1 MGCFMNSITSPA
13 CLPNTYDYT
22 ILKNLKVEVQVVN
35 NVYQIPIDALFL
47 MAARKN
53 TKRGFLFVSKILGKH
68 IPVHPLIPLLGGG
81 ALAARYASMMYDD
94 RSLERHCDFSQAFIN
109 SSAMKTVWEYIKQ
122 NPLTLQ
128 ENTLFI
134 GFAET
139 ATALGHGVFS
149 CFANAKYIHTTRENI
164 LDIENVLNFAEEHS
178 HAVEHYCYG
187 TKAEWFDNEDMVVLV
202 DDEITT
208 GKSALNFIRAIQHRY
223 PRKRYAVLS
232 ILDWRSQADK
242 QKYVEIEKELQ
253 VQIHT
258 ISLLSGDIVIKG
270 KPVVDYQEV
279 TSCVAQMDVKPTVEM
294 LVIKEDIGVLRNFSS
309 LNTNEERNTT
319 PYLQATGRFGI
330 TSQEQAVIEEKFR
343 KIGKWM
349 KGKRQGNNTLCMGTG
364 EFMYIPF
371 KISSHMGEG
380 VSVQSTTRSPIY
392 PVQRENYGVQRSIS
406 FCNPEDSHIINYV
419 YNIPPGF
426 YDDIFIF
433 LEREVQEQN
442 LESLLQALT
451 PLGVSKI
458 YVVACVGKYHTKPVI
473 PPPKPIGSYSPS
485 DVIFLLKNIGGLV
498 PELDNQTREV
508 AIQRGRHYSEMLPV
522 EYQPKPE
529 YITLF
534 HKMLQATSP
543 KMAIATGSVAEQ
555 IIKLKGTNVV
565 LVSLARAGTPI
576 GILIKRYIEERYKI
590 TLPHYSI
597 SIIRDKGIDENALLY
612 IRQQHPES
620 IVQFIDGW
628 TGKGAIT
635 NQLIQACAAF
645 NEKYEEKVEADL
657 AVLADPGHCVR
668 LYGTREDFLIP
679 SACLNSTVSG
689 LVSRTVHVADLADE
703 FDFHGAKFYE
713 EWMEQD
719 VSSLFIDTIVAQY
732 PLIAHTAN
740 TMAQQHLENL
750 QAPTWAGLNTI
761 KQLQEVFHLP
771 DINLI
776 KPGVGETTRVLL
788 RRIPWKILIDSKDNP
803 NLQHILLL
811 AKDRGVVVEEFPAMS
826 YSCCGLIK
834 TMGGD

>member
-1 MGCFMNSITSPA
+1 MNSITSPA
-13 CLPNTYDYT
+13 YLPNAYFYH
-22 ILKNLKVEVQVVN
+22 ILEDLEIEVYVASN
-35 NVYQIPIDALFL
+35 EYHIPIDALFL
-47 MAARKN
+47 MAARRN

-68 IPVHPLIPLLGGG
+68 IPVHPLIPLLGAG
-81 ALAARYASMMYDD
+81 ALAARYASVMYDD
-94 RSLERHCDFSQAFIN
+94 RSLEKHCDFSQAFIN
-109 SSAMKTVWEYIKQ
+109 SSIMQRTWDYIKQ
-122 NPLTLQ
+122 HPLALQ
-128 ENTLFI
+128 EKTLFI

-149 CFANAKYIHTTRENI
+149 CFAENGKYIHTTREKI
-164 LDIENVLNFAEEHS
+164 LDVENALHFAEEHS

-187 TKAEWFDNEDMVVLV
+187 TQAEWFDNEDMVVLV

-223 PRKRYAVLS
+223 PRKRYAVVSL
-232 ILDWRSQADK
+232 LDWRSQADK
-242 QKYVEIEKELQ
+242 QKYAEAEKELQ
-253 VQIHT
+253 IQIHT

-270 KPVVDYQEV
+270 EPVADYQEAV
-279 TSCVAQMDVKPTVEM
+279 SYSSQRDVKPTVEM
-294 LVIKEDIGVLRNFSS
+294 LVIKEDIGALKNFFSV
-309 LNTNEERNTT
+309 NTKEEKNAT

-330 TSQEQAVIEEKFR
+330 TSQEQAAAEEKFR
-343 KIGKWM
+343 QIGIWLKE
-349 KGKRQGNNTLCMGTG
+349 KRQGNNTLCMGTG

-371 KISSHMGEG
+371 KISSYMGEG

-392 PVQRENYGVQRSIS
+392 PVQRENYGVQCAVS
-406 FCNPEDSHIINYV
+406 FSNPEDSHITNYV
-419 YNIPPGF
+419 YNIPAGF

-433 LEREVQEQN
+433 LEREVKGQN
-442 LESLLQALT
+442 LESLLNALA
-451 PLGVSKI
+451 PLGASKI
-458 YVVACVGKYHTKPVI
+458 YVVSCVGSYHVKPVI
-473 PPPKPIGSYSPS
+473 LPPKPIGSYRSQ

-522 EYQPKPE
+522 EYQPKAE
-529 YITLF
+529 YIALF
-534 HKMLQATSP
+534 HRMLRETST
-543 KMAIATGSVAEQ
+543 KIAIAAGSVAEQ
-555 IIKLKGTNVV
+555 IIKLKGINVV

-576 GILIKRYIEERYKI
+576 GILIKRYIEKKLSI
-590 TLPHYSI
+590 ALPHYSI

-612 IRQQHPES
+612 IRQQHPGS
-620 IVQFIDGW
+620 MIQFIDGW
-628 TGKGAIT
+628 TGKGAIMT
-635 NQLIQACAAF
+635 QLIQACAVF
-645 NEKYEEKVEADL
+645 NEEYGEKVEPDL

-689 LVSRTVHVADLADE
+689 LVSRTVHVADLIDE

-713 EWMEQD
+713 EWKEQD
-719 VSSLFIDTIVAQY
+719 VSLLFIDTIVEQY
-732 PLIAHTAN
+732 PLIAHKAN
-740 TMAQQHLENL
+740 ALAQRHIENL

-811 AKDRGVVVEEFPAMS
+811 AKDRGVAVEEFPGMS